1 MTVKVER
8 AFDVEAPITEV
19 WDVLTDETIR
29 AETISVVSEF
39 ELRPGTEHNEVIW
52 YLSLPI
58 PLVDST
64 VAVRTRDVDRDPPR
78 YVRFVGKS
86 KVMTVTG
93 EHELSETS
101 SGCRVANRFVV
112 DGKLPGIERFFKRNI
127 DTEIENFR
135 RAITNRVDG
144 VEER

>member
-8 AFDVEAPITEV
+8 AFDVDAPIAEV

-29 AETISVVSEF
+29 AETISVVKEF
-39 ELRPGTEHNEVIW
+39 ELRPDTDNEVIW

-64 VAVRTRDVDRDPPR
+64 IAVRTRDVDRDPPR
-78 YVRFVGKS
+78 YVRFAGTS

-93 EHELSETS
+93 EHTLSETE
-101 SGCRVANRFVV
+101 SGSHVVNRFVV

-135 RAITNRVDG
+135 RAIVDRVDT

>member
-8 AFDVEAPITEV
+8 AFDVNAPIAEV

-29 AETISVVSEF
+29 AETISVVKEF
-39 ELRPGTEHNEVIW
+39 ELRPDTDNEVIW

-64 VAVRTRDVDRDPPR
+64 IAVRTRDVDRDPPR
-78 YVRFVGKS
+78 YVRFAGTS

-93 EHELSETS
+93 EHTLSETE
-101 SGCRVANRFVV
+101 SGSHVVNRFVV

-135 RAITNRVDG
+135 RAIVDRVDT